1 MRFRGHPH
9 AVKADIANMFHNI
22 RVPDH
27 QLTYLRFFWYEDNDP
42 EKDIVEWI
50 SKVHLMGLTSTPA
63 VANLAVRYAAREVP
77 PRDGKTWMEEDD
89 LLDPYH
95 FGATRIP
102 DQIEMIL
109 VTSFYV
115 DDFLHSSP
123 SEEHALRAIKSGI
136 ERLGRYHLDLCKVE
150 SNCDLIR
157 KEFPSDQAKK
167 TKISL
172 TPADMTRPEPSLGHS
187 SI

>member
-77 PRDGKTWMEEDD
+77 PRGGKTWMEEHD

-95 FGATRIP
+95 LNP
-102 DQIEMIL
+102 
-109 VTSFYV
+109 
-115 DDFLHSSP
+115 
-123 SEEHALRAIKSGI
+123 
-136 ERLGRYHLDLCKVE
+136 
-150 SNCDLIR
+150 IR
-157 KEFPSDQAKK
+157 GHV
-167 TKISL
+167 KIQPIRGQGVSY
-172 TPADMTRPEPSLGHS
+172 
-187 SI
+187 